1 MKTAGRKTKATNV
14 VASRVCG
21 TEGENNL
28 APWGGLDGKK
38 NSGHRKSVFSLTPFM
53 ELPLWNLSG
62 VGARLRVLTRVIYLS
77 LDWNSSDDQFHAR
90 EPRSIE
96 FNFNDIRGPQFHVCY
111 CNSFFRP

>member
-53 ELPLWNLSG
+53 ELP
-62 VGARLRVLTRVIYLS
+62 
-77 LDWNSSDDQFHAR
+77 F
-90 EPRSIE
+90 
-96 FNFNDIRGPQFHVCY
+96 
-111 CNSFFRP
+111 